1 MPPVLVKA
9 PSFAKL
15 FGDLSK
21 KVQAGKITVGES
33 RKHLEDAQADGLH
46 EQPQGV
52 QRHTDSRGRQRVS
65 FHDPE
70 DADRQ
75 APRKD
80 KSAAVLRREILSKAL
95 DVNPQA
101 LEEEPQFVGCKDLT
115 PAKVQMFQKLN
126 DGLLFASAMIRNDDG
141 SPFDPRSSKYWG
153 ALQRLA
159 GQVVGGVDS
168 KILTTTGS
176 GTGAEWV
183 PTVLSGQMIDLY
195 RTQLRLAGLV
205 EHFTIPRGVGTF
217 ELPLEGA
224 DVDPY
229 LSNGAADDDPAD
241 STSAIKARTPG
252 TSKVSFTGVGMKVR
266 LLVNTEATEDA
277 VIDMVDYLRKKGIQA
292 MLNGTEGA
300 LVNGD
305 TSGSHMDSDITA
317 SDHYLKAWDGLRDLT
332 NSEAKVLLPSAD
344 GGKLKGIHFVN
355 LRTKFGKYA
364 DDPSRLVNVVSHIGA
379 AHLTAD
385 DDFTTVEK
393 MGPNA
398 SLITGQVGVV
408 LGSPVVVSSK
418 VRNNLNNS
426 GVYDG
431 STTDKTSAITFNRD
445 CFGLAD
451 KRMITVEAEK
461 DIQTDKWIVVVTKRD
476 DFARIQAEATL
487 ERNVGSLLG
496 IDTDVRF

>member
-1 MPPVLVKA
+1 MGTVLVKA
-9 PSFAKL
+9 PTLAKL

-33 RKHLEDAQADGLH
+33 RKHLEDAVDDGLH
-46 EQPQGV
+46 EQPQGA
-52 QRHTDSRGRQRVS
+52 QRSTDSRGRQRVS
-65 FHDPE
+65 FHDPD
-70 DADRQ
+70 DADRSQ
-75 APRKD
+75 QK
-80 KSAAVLRREILSKAL
+80 AAVSPVKRKREILSKAL
-95 DVNPQA
+95 DVNPDQ
-101 LEEEPQFVGCKDLT
+101 LEEVPEFIGCKELS
-115 PAKVQMFQKLN
+115 PAKVRAFQKLN

-141 SPFDPRSSKYWG
+141 SSFDPRTSKYYP
-153 ALQRLA
+153 ALQKLA
-159 GQVVGGVDS
+159 QQVVGGVDS

-195 RTQLRLAGLV
+195 RTKLQLAGLV
-205 EHFTIPRGVGTF
+205 EHFTIPRGVGTW

-229 LSNGAADDDPAD
+229 LANGAADDDPAD

-277 VIDMVDYLRKKGIQA
+277 VIDMVEYLRRKGIQA

-300 LVNGD
+300 LINGD
-305 TSGSHMDSDITA
+305 TTASHMDSDITA
-317 SDHYLKAWDGLRDLT
+317 SDHYLKAWDGLRDMT

-355 LRTKFGKYA
+355 LRTKFGKFA

-385 DDFTTVEK
+385 DDFTTIEK

-398 SLITGQVGVV
+398 SLVTGQVGVV
-408 LGSPVVVSSK
+408 LGAPVIVSSK

-431 STTDKTSAITFNRD
+431 STTDKTIAITFHRD

-461 DIQTDKWIVVVTKRD
+461 DIHTDKWIVVVTKRD
-476 DFARIQAEATL
+476 DFARIQAEGSL
-487 ERNVGSLLG
+487 ERNVGLLLG
-496 IDTDVRF
+496 IDTDVKF